1 MTIIF
6 ILDILLLAT
15 LVIAVTI
22 VELIIIELTAFKP
35 VSPYIKMLKEPGSR

>member
-1 MTIIF
+1 MTIIL
-6 ILDILLLAT
+6 IMDILLLAT